1 MYVCVPSG
9 FSHVRLFAPLWTRA
23 PQALCVEFP
32 RQEYWNGL
40 PFPFSGDLHTQ
51 ESNQSLLH
59 CRHILPTEPPGK
71 SYIIYTCGL
80 KIIIQRYKRIYR
92 NTEISVFAQIV
103 LIHGLYLL
111 PETLYPYMSIYPL
124 TFFLIQMVA
133 DWVFRY
139 LWL

>member
-1 MYVCVPSG
+1 MYVCVLSG
-9 FSHVRLFAPLWTRA
+9 FNHVRLFAPLWTRA

-40 PFPFSGDLHTQ
+40 PSFFRNLHTQ
-51 ESNQSLLH
+51 DSNQSLLH
-59 CRHILPTEPPGK
+59 CRQILPTEPPGK

-80 KIIIQRYKRIYR
+80 KIIIIQRYKRIYR
-92 NTEISVFAQIV
+92 NIEISVFAQVV
-103 LIHGLYLL
+103 LIYGLYLL